1 MSAAFAID
9 GPAIVDAVVVSNELP
24 NMPHLELGTVGNV
37 ALAKVREA
45 VLAITGG

>member
-1 MSAAFAID
+1 MNVMPQMTWSV
-9 GPAIVDAVVVSNELP
+9 PNELP
-24 NMPHLELGTVGNV
+24 NVPHLELGTVGNV